1 MRRLILINSTLLCI
15 FFSLLMNL
23 FASVRAIHHM
33 KLEPLQLVN
42 RQNSNRPFRVTNY
55 CPVDIYPAIETQAGT
70 GPLFGGFHA
79 VSGNTTNFSVS
90 ADWQGRIWARTN
102 CSFNA
107 NGTGPDQP
115 GGLDGTGKA
124 CLTGDCGGI
133 ISCKGTV
140 SVIHS
145 RP

>member
-1 MRRLILINSTLLCI
+1 
-15 FFSLLMNL
+15 MNL

-42 RQNSNRPFRVTNY
+42 RQDSNRPFRVTNY

-79 VSGNTTNFSVS
+79 VSGNTTNFTVS

-140 SVIHS
+140 SVMHS
-145 RP
+145 RL